1 LPSCYGTDEVNR
13 ILLLLDVVSPDA
25 EDVASAI
32 DIYVVLNAA
41 YVSRECFIIICL
53 ELFLNLNRM
62 PILSGHC
69 VNGLSLLNFLS
80 ILLALEFFPL
90 LLLFGKVLR
99 EVSLFVAQSCLGPL
113 AEGSRLVVLDPILH
127 SRLKEST
134 PGLKL
139 LKGLQPGIETSGL

>member
-1 LPSCYGTDEVNR
+1 LPPCYGTNKVYR

-32 DIYVVLNAA
+32 DIYVILNAA
-41 YVSRECFIIICL
+41 NVSGECLIIICL
-53 ELFLNLNRM
+53 ELFLDLNRM
-62 PILSGHC
+62 PVLSGHC
-69 VNGLSLLNFLS
+69 VNGLGLLNLLS

-99 EVSLFVAQSCLGPL
+99 EVSLFVTQSCLGPV

-127 SRLKEST
+127 SRLKESA